1 MTAHVVLYDAQQK
14 CVADLHM
21 TLRDFIDEVGGL
33 KTPDAVLDA
42 LHVVSTISLPLNVLG
57 AARFPRVATDWG
69 SIKLGKSVL
78 SPREHSQGMVGRIRR
93 ARGQELYTS
102 PVPGEDQPSLVH
114 LDRNQASA
122 RTYWC

>member
-33 KTPDAVLDA
+33 KTPDSVLDA

-57 AARFPRVATDWG
+57 AARFPRVATDWS
-69 SIKLGKSVL
+69 SIKLGKSVFL
-78 SPREHSQGMVGRIRR
+78 HGRHSKGMVG
-93 ARGQELYTS
+93 
-102 PVPGEDQPSLVH
+102 
-114 LDRNQASA
+114 
-122 RTYWC
+122 